1 MERYNPSLKMPQLDT
16 GSALIKGGEGKT
28 QERSPLNDGGI
39 AQSGHVHN
47 LVVNS

>member
-1 MERYNPSLKMPQLDT
+1 MERYNPSLKIPQPDT
-16 GSALIKGGEGKT
+16 SSALIKGGEGKI
-28 QERSPLNDGGI
+28 QERSALNDDGI